1 MTSCGGRGRWGRLAE
16 RLVLAAFLVFVWLGF
31 GLRVRAW
38 VAVLAW
44 PGLARLGLVWPGLA
58 WSGPAWLGLARLGL
72 AGAGAPAGAAWP
84 RGVLPAP
91 RRLRGPATR
100 DCPRSLRNQRAP
112 PGSGCPATARAP
124 SRRSGNPLFLVR
136 SALHRRGAGSTPL
149 GHAAPGSCHP
159 LGNATPGAPPLGQPL
174 GNATAGPR
182 HPWAGNPS
190 VSECPLTLA
199 GIPPLPLAGE
209 GRGEGAKKCAQ
220 SIFPPAPLNFPSTPP
235 CAVGLR
241 SFFIAKGPGDYSK

>member
-136 SALHRRGAGSTPL
+136 LALHRQAARAPAPMPHRPL
-149 GHAAPGSCHP
+149 ASLCD
-159 LGNATPGAPPLGQPL
+159 
-174 GNATAGPR
+174 R
-182 HPWAGNPS
+182 D
-190 VSECPLTLA
+190 TLA
-199 GIPPLPLAGE
+199 DDGGAAA
-209 GRGEGAKKCAQ
+209 GRGPEKD
-220 SIFPPAPLNFPSTPP
+220 STIFATNCPKIDSA
-235 CAVGLR
+235 
-241 SFFIAKGPGDYSK
+241 